1 MIDNAPSN
9 KTPTGASP
17 AWLVGLAAPR
27 WTLLFFL
34 LTALSALAVAYD
46 LTTATALMA
55 APFALLVA
63 NLVASLLTHA
73 RFRTDLPLL
82 IFHLALLALVALLV
96 LARLIYLDGRATL
109 TSGTAFDGRLQM
121 LEQGPL
127 HPGRVQDL
135 HFANDGFSED
145 YYLEGKGRHKATYN
159 RLRWQDEAGRWQAAQ
174 IGDDQAL
181 RLNGY
186 KIYTAGR
193 RGYSPL
199 FRWQPS
205 AEANAGASHM
215 GTVQL
220 SAQQDGVYAPSTSW
234 TLPGG
239 PEVWVMLDTKAAAQG
254 RSERQSG
261 RRVNLGAVALDHSL
275 VLRIGPQRF
284 VLKPGQSLDL
294 PTGRLT
300 YVRLDTWMGYL
311 ISYDPTLPWIM
322 ASILIGVGSLI
333 WFYWR
338 RVF

>member
-1 MIDNAPSN
+1 MPISPVSDLTNSLRRAPH
-9 KTPTGASP
+9 
-17 AWLVGLAAPR
+17 WLAQMAAPR

-34 LTALSALAVAYD
+34 LTALSALAVAYE

-63 NLVASLLTHA
+63 NLAASLLTHA

-109 TSGTAFDGRLQM
+109 TSGTAFDGQLQM
-121 LEQGPL
+121 LQQGPL

-145 YYLEGKGRHKATYN
+145 FYLQGKGRHKATYN
-159 RLRWQDEAGRWQAAQ
+159 RLRWQDESGRWQTAQ
-174 IGDDQAL
+174 IGDDQSL
-181 RLNGY
+181 RLHGY

-199 FRWQPS
+199 LRWQPRDEVNGS
-205 AEANAGASHM
+205 EGQL

-220 SAQQDGVYAPSTSW
+220 SAQQDGVYAPSTRW

-239 PEVWVMLDTKAAAQG
+239 PEVWVMLDIKAPDQP
-254 RSERQSG
+254 QSG
-261 RRVNLGAVALDHSL
+261 QRVNLGAGALEHSL
-275 VLRIGPQRF
+275 VLRIGEQRF
-284 VLKPGQSLDL
+284 VLKPGQRLSL
-294 PTGRLT
+294 PAGQLT

-322 ASILIGVGSLI
+322 ATILIGAGSLV

-338 RVF
+338 RIF

>member
-1 MIDNAPSN
+1 MTVSHPSANQAATSAP
-9 KTPTGASP
+9 P
-17 AWLVGLAAPR
+17 AWLVTLAAPR

-34 LTALSALAVAYD
+34 LTALSALAVAYE

-63 NLVASLLTHA
+63 NLAASLLTHA

-82 IFHLALLALVALLV
+82 IFHLALVALVALLV

-109 TSGTAFDGRLQM
+109 TSGTAFDGQLQM
-121 LEQGPL
+121 LEHGPL
-127 HPGRVQDL
+127 HPGRLQDL

-145 YYLEGKGRHKATYN
+145 FYLEGKGRHKATYN
-159 RLRWQDEAGRWQAAQ
+159 RLRWQDESGRWQAAQ

-199 FRWQPS
+199 FRWH
-205 AEANAGASHM
+205 ARDEAKGSEGHL

-239 PEVWVMLDTKAAAQG
+239 PEVWLMLDTQVPP
-254 RSERQSG
+254 QSQRG
-261 RRVNLGAVALDHSL
+261 QRKNLGADALSHSL
-275 VLRIGPQRF
+275 VLRIGEQRS
-284 VLKPGQSLDL
+284 VLKPGESLSL
-294 PTGRLT
+294 PTGTLT

-322 ASILIGVGSLI
+322 ATILIGLGSLI
-333 WFYWR
+333 WFYWK

>member
-1 MIDNAPSN
+1 MTVSN
-9 KTPTGASP
+9 RSESKTGASAPP
-17 AWLVGLAAPR
+17 AWLAAFAAPR

-34 LTALSALAVAYD
+34 LTALSALAAAHE
-46 LTTATALMA
+46 LMTATALMA

-63 NLVASLLTHA
+63 NLAASLLTHA

-109 TSGTAFDGRLQM
+109 TSGTAFDGQLQM
-121 LEQGPL
+121 LQQGPL

-135 HFANDGFSED
+135 HFANDGFRED
-145 YYLEGKGRHKATYN
+145 YYLQGEGRHKATYN
-159 RLRWQDEAGRWQAAQ
+159 RLRWQDENGRWQAAQ

-181 RLNGY
+181 QLHGY
-186 KIYTAGR
+186 RIYTAQR
-193 RGYSPL
+193 RGYSPV
-199 FRWQPS
+199 FRWEPKGDVKG
-205 AEANAGASHM
+205 AEGQL

-220 SAQQDGVYAPSTSW
+220 SAQQNGDYAPSTSW

-239 PEVWVMLDTKAAAQG
+239 PEVWVMLDTQAAPQN
-254 RSERQSG
+254 QSG
-261 RRVNLGAVALDHSL
+261 QRKNLGADALNHSL
-275 VLRIGPQRF
+275 VLRIGEQRSA
-284 VLKPGQSLDL
+284 LKPGESISL
-294 PTGRLT
+294 PSGKLT

-322 ASILIGVGSLI
+322 ATILIGLGSLI

-338 RVF
+338 RIF

>member
-1 MIDNAPSN
+1 MSSSPLSDLAAPLRR
-9 KTPTGASP
+9 PTHWQAQM
-17 AWLVGLAAPR
+17 AAPR

-34 LTALSALAVAYD
+34 LTALSALAVAYE

-73 RFRTDLPLL
+73 RFRTDLPML

-109 TSGTAFDGRLQM
+109 TSGTAFDGQLQM
-121 LEQGPL
+121 RQQGPL

-145 YYLEGKGRHKATYN
+145 FYLEGKGRHKATYN
-159 RLRWQDEAGRWQAAQ
+159 RLRWQDERGRWQAAQ

-181 RLNGY
+181 LLNGY

-199 FRWQPS
+199 FRWQPHD
-205 AEANAGASHM
+205 EAKGGEGQL

-220 SAQQDGVYAPSTSW
+220 SAQQDGIYAPATSW

-239 PEVWVMLDTKAAAQG
+239 PEVWVMLETQVPKEAQRG
-254 RSERQSG
+254 QRAD
-261 RRVNLGAVALDHSL
+261 LGAGALDHSL
-275 VLRIGPQRF
+275 VLRIGEQRS
-284 VLKPGQSLDL
+284 VLKPGQSISL
-294 PTGRLT
+294 PSGQLT

-322 ASILIGVGSLI
+322 ATILIGLGSLI

-338 RVF
+338 RIF

>member
-1 MIDNAPSN
+1 MAVSNPSAN
-9 KTPTGASP
+9 QTGASAPP
-17 AWLVGLAAPR
+17 AWLVTLAAPR

-34 LTALSALAVAYD
+34 LTALSALAVAYE
-46 LTTATALMA
+46 LMTATALMA

-63 NLVASLLTHA
+63 NLAASLLTHA

-82 IFHLALLALVALLV
+82 IFHLALLALVSLLV

-109 TSGTAFDGRLQM
+109 TSGTAFDGQLQM

-127 HPGRVQDL
+127 HPGRVQEL
-135 HFANDGFSED
+135 HFANDGFAED
-145 YYLEGKGRHKATYN
+145 FYLEGKGRYKATYN
-159 RLRWQDEAGRWQAAQ
+159 RLRWQDENGVWQAAQ

-181 RLNGY
+181 QLHGY
-186 KIYTAGR
+186 KIYTARR

-199 FRWQPS
+199 FRWEPKGDVNG
-205 AEANAGASHM
+205 AEGQL

-220 SAQQDGVYAPSTSW
+220 SDQNDGVYAPSSSW

-239 PEVWVMLDTKAAAQG
+239 PEVWVMLDAKVPDQ
-254 RSERQSG
+254 SQSG
-261 RRVNLGAVALDHSL
+261 PRKNLNAEALDHSL
-275 VLRIGPQRF
+275 VLRIGEQRSL
-284 VLKPGQSLDL
+284 LKPGESISL

-311 ISYDPTLPWIM
+311 VSYDPTLPWIM
-322 ASILIGVGSLI
+322 ATILIGVVSLI

-338 RVF
+338 RIF